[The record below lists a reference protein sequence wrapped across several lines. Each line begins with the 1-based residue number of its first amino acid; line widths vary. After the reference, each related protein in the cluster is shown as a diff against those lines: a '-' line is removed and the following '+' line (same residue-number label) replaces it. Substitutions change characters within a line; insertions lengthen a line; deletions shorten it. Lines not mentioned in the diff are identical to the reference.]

1 MLEKP
6 NSKESRM
13 QKQLVVTVIGADKPG
28 IVESLAD
35 VISHQQGNWLASSM
49 SELAGQFAGILH
61 VSVPDEHYR
70 SLCEA
75 LAMLPGL
82 TVSFAEGQLRQ
93 EPERQVMVS
102 VTGNDRAGIVH
113 EVASI
118 LRQLNVNV
126 AALTTGCEP
135 APHSGAPL
143 FYAHALVALPPRL
156 ELGDLISAL
165 ESLSDD
171 LVVDIDQAFI
181 D

>member
-1 MLEKP
+1 
-6 NSKESRM
+6 M

-28 IVESLAD
+28 IVESLAA
-35 VISHQQGNWLASSM
+35 VISREHGNWLGSAM

-75 LAMLPGL
+75 LALLPDL
-82 TVSFAEGQLRQ
+82 TISFAEGTPTA
-93 EPERQVMVS
+93 EPAHQVMMT
-102 VTGNDRAGIVH
+102 VTGNDRPGIVH

-118 LRQLNVNV
+118 LRQLEINV
-126 AALTTGCEP
+126 ADLTTGCEP

-143 FYAHALVALPPRL
+143 FYAHALVALPDGL
-156 ELGDLISAL
+156 AMDTLITAL

-171 LVVDIDQAFI
+171 LVVDIDEAFSEQ
-181 D
+181 

>member
-1 MLEKP
+1 
-6 NSKESRM
+6 M

-35 VISHQQGNWLASSM
+35 TITRQQGNWLASSM

-61 VSVPDEHYR
+61 VAVPDEHYR

-75 LAMLPGL
+75 LVMLPGL
-82 TVSFAEGQLRQ
+82 TVSFAEGQLSP
-93 EPERQVMVS
+93 EPANQLMLS
-102 VTGNDRAGIVH
+102 VTGNDRPGIVH

-118 LRQLNVNV
+118 LRQLNINV
-126 AALTTGCEP
+126 ADLTTGCEP

-143 FYAHALVALPPRL
+143 FYAHALVALPPQL
-156 ELGDLISAL
+156 ELDDLIAAL

-171 LVVDIDQAFI
+171 LVVDIDH
-181 D
+181 DLTE

>member
-1 MLEKP
+1 
-6 NSKESRM
+6 M

-28 IVESLAD
+28 IVESLAA
-35 VISHQQGNWLASSM
+35 VISREQGNWLGSAM

-75 LAMLPGL
+75 LALLPGL
-82 TVSFAEGQLRQ
+82 TISFAEGT
-93 EPERQVMVS
+93 PTTVPAHQVMMT
-102 VTGNDRAGIVH
+102 VTGNDRPGIVH

-118 LRQLNVNV
+118 LRQLEINV
-126 AALTTGCEP
+126 ADLTTGCEP

-143 FYAHALVALPPRL
+143 FYAHALVALPDGL
-156 ELGDLISAL
+156 AMNTLITAL

-171 LVVDIDQAFI
+171 LVVDIDEAFSEQ
-181 D
+181 